1 MKPMFDHMVAS
12 TVTWAR
18 LRARSV
24 ARAAHL
30 DPMMM
35 FTTLT
40 QVLTMHSERPGLSRD
55 HWW

>member
-1 MKPMFDHMVAS
+1 MNPMFDHMVAS